1 MRVQRRKREDQ
12 NHPPRDHATLSLAR
26 TGGSV
31 SSGIGLARNSR
42 RHRAAMILA
51 MNAERF
57 TRALSVA
64 IPVFAYICLYSFEI
78 NTNATRAFREL
89 TSRDRCHTLRQL

>member
-1 MRVQRRKREDQ
+1 
-12 NHPPRDHATLSLAR
+12 
-26 TGGSV
+26 V
-31 SSGIGLARNSR
+31 SPGIGLAMNKR

-51 MNAERF
+51 ISADRL

-78 NTNATRAFREL
+78 NTKAIRAFSEL
-89 TSRDRCHTLRQL
+89 TSRERSQTLRQL